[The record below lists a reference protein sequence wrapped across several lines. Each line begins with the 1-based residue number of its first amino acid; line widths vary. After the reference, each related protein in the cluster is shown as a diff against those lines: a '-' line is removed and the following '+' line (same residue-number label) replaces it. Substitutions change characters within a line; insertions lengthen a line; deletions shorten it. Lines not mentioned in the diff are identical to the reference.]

1 MAQGNGILTDAVG
14 PEHVAAV
21 VARWTG
27 IPVSRLNQGEKD
39 RILGLEERLKTRVL
53 GQDQA
58 VKAVSDA
65 IIR

>member
-1 MAQGNGILTDAVG
+1 MG